1 MGKGKPLTIRMRG
14 GEPRPVLKGWDASG
28 WETLEN
34 VQCCSHQRKCK
45 LNFISP
51 QSEWPSLRRMLK
63 MCTWMKGKGNT
74 YSLVV
79 EMQAGAATVEIYQSS
94 SNAKSRSTVEPS
106 HTPVRFEPEELS
118 MGVQKDRPIPVHWCS
133 IPTTRKWKSLDAH

>member
-1 MGKGKPLTIRMRG
+1 
-14 GEPRPVLKGWDASG
+14 
-28 WETLEN
+28 
-34 VQCCSHQRKCK
+34 
-45 LNFISP
+45 
-51 QSEWPSLRRMLK
+51 

-118 MGVQKDRPIPVHWCS
+118 MGVQKDRPIPVH
-133 IPTTRKWKSLDAH
+133 